1 MIFVFLRGF
10 NLLLINKIGDLT
22 EEKIESFKQSC
33 VQMVLKRIV
42 GLEMPK
48 AHIFSVLAV
57 IGCLVLFLF
66 LRRLKGNP
74 KT

>member
-1 MIFVFLRGF
+1 
-10 NLLLINKIGDLT
+10 
-22 EEKIESFKQSC
+22 
-33 VQMVLKRIV
+33 MVLKRIV

-57 IGCLVLFLF
+57 IGGLVLF

-74 KT
+74 EP